1 MVWMS
6 QLLDYTKKLTKIEN
20 VWSELSITNDN
31 SVIAHTKGRSVLRP
45 ELKITGENEVDELRI
60 TPPGAWKGS
69 ELETMN
75 KATRE
80 CIREGKE
87 RNLGVLW

>member
-1 MVWMS
+1 MS
-6 QLLDYTKKLTKIEN
+6 QLLDNTKKLTKIEN

-31 SVIAHTKGRSVLRP
+31 SVIAHTR
-45 ELKITGENEVDELRI
+45 NEVDELRI

-69 ELETMN
+69 DIKLETLVQTMN